1 MKRIA
6 GLIWWLWWPLTLLA
20 QTVAE
25 DQGFNVYDV
34 ETRVMQFQEELSTLY
49 SRSMVP
55 LSFDFDDTMSQSLL
69 NSVNEDVSS
78 MEASAKSFD
87 TRWNTYLQATQS
99 FVASDDSLLSK
110 VAEVQTLQQ
119 KVNESVTTLRQQFD
133 QMKAF
138 NEAEL
143 FIFSQD
149 SLYSKLYHDA
159 MTMSYA
165 AQLQAQLEK
174 VKASEQLQFAEVDKH
189 YNEAKQAAET
199 FDQLGER
206 MARIESKYLELK
218 VVSGKIQAAAYV
230 PLLQR
235 IKDYLM
241 NIAAVSIVLM
251 FANLVVTRVKT
262 IMKVKAQAKKLKDL
276 MGNGGGQD
284 YPTI

>member
-6 GLIWWLWWPLTLLA
+6 GLVLWLCCPLILLA

-34 ETRVMQFQEELSTLY
+34 EMRVMQFQDELSTLY
-49 SRSMVP
+49 SRSTVP

-119 KVNESVTTLRQQFD
+119 KVNKSVTTLRQQFD

-174 VKASEQLQFAEVDKH
+174 VKASEQLQFAEIDKH
-189 YNEAKQAAET
+189 YNDAKQAAET

-262 IMKVKAQAKKLKDL
+262 IMKMKAQAKKLKDL

>member
-6 GLIWWLWWPLTLLA
+6 GLVLWLWCPLILLA

-34 ETRVMQFQEELSTLY
+34 EMRVMQFQDELSTLY
-49 SRSMVP
+49 SRSTVP

-99 FVASDDSLLSK
+99 YVASDDSLLSK

-159 MTMSYA
+159 ITMSYA

-174 VKASEQLQFAEVDKH
+174 VKASEQLQFAEIDKH
-189 YNEAKQAAET
+189 YNDAKQAAET

-206 MARIESKYLELK
+206 MARIESKYLDLK

-262 IMKVKAQAKKLKDL
+262 IMKMKAQAKKLKDL

>member
-6 GLIWWLWWPLTLLA
+6 GLVLWLCCPLILLA

-34 ETRVMQFQEELSTLY
+34 EMRVMQFQDELSTLY
-49 SRSMVP
+49 SRSTVP

-174 VKASEQLQFAEVDKH
+174 VKASEQLQFAEIDKH
-189 YNEAKQAAET
+189 YNDAKQAAET

-206 MARIESKYLELK
+206 MARIESKYLDLK

-262 IMKVKAQAKKLKDL
+262 IMKMKAQAKKLKDL

>member
-6 GLIWWLWWPLTLLA
+6 GLVLWLCCPLILLA

-34 ETRVMQFQEELSTLY
+34 EMRVMQFQDELSTLY
-49 SRSMVP
+49 SRSTVP

-69 NSVNEDVSS
+69 NSVNEGVSS

-251 FANLVVTRVKT
+251 FANLVVTRIKT
-262 IMKVKAQAKKLKDL
+262 IMKMKAQAKKLKDL